1 MPNRQPHPLI
11 LASNSPRRREL
22 LAEAGYD
29 FEVVAPDPDREGGPQ
44 TGETAEQLVLRLA
57 REKAGHIAELW
68 AHRHGIVDSKSP
80 TTKPPQA
87 LILGADTVAECDGE
101 ILGKPADRA
110 HARAILKSL
119 RGKIHRVLTGVC
131 LWPVPSG
138 KPRTALDMTSLTM
151 ETLSDSQIEDYL
163 DSGLWRGK
171 AGAFGYQDGIDWVR
185 IIQGSPSNVVGLPL
199 ELLEKMLRELRSSE
213 GATFTSQ

>member
-1 MPNRQPHPLI
+1 
-11 LASNSPRRREL
+11 
-22 LAEAGYD
+22 
-29 FEVVAPDPDREGGPQ
+29 
-44 TGETAEQLVLRLA
+44 
-57 REKAGHIAELW
+57 
-68 AHRHGIVDSKSP
+68 
-80 TTKPPQA
+80 
-87 LILGADTVAECDGE
+87 
-101 ILGKPADRA
+101 
-110 HARAILKSL
+110 LKSL

-138 KPRTALDMTSLTM
+138 KPRTALDITSLTM

-199 ELLEKMLRELRSSE
+199 ELLEKMVRELRSSE